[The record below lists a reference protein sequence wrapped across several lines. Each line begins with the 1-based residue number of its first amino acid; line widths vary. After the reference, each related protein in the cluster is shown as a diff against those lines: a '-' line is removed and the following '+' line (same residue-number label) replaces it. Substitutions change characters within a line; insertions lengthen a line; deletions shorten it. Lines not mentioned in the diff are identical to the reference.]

1 MEVRHRAPRL
11 LKMLVRHSG
20 EHRVVL
26 VGIHERSRLR
36 SWLRLWLRLVV
47 WIEQGS
53 SNNRIGVRNE
63 LKVFLVYLEN
73 WLRLSL
79 VQSRRTATAVVS
91 DLNIYVEMF
100 SRLGHVRPLCGGG
113 GAWGGLH
120 RVDERHERV
129 ELMIRYLLRNG
140 G

>member
-11 LKMLVRHSG
+11 LQMLVRHSG

-26 VGIHERSRLR
+26 VGIHERSGLR
-36 SWLRLWLRLVV
+36 SWLRLVV

-100 SRLGHVRPLCGGG
+100 SRLGHVRSLCGGG
-113 GAWGGLH
+113 GAGGRLH